1 LTPLSRNRNWGH
13 PELIQFIEQ
22 LSEKAARNGW
32 RGLLIGD
39 MPQPRGG
46 PLLAGHTSHQL
57 GLDVDIWLT
66 PMPDHPLRRL
76 RI

>member
-1 LTPLSRNRNWGH
+1 MEVDAAVGNRNWGH

-39 MPQPRGG
+39 QPRGG

>member
-22 LSEKAARNGW
+22 LSETAARNGW

-39 MPQPRGG
+39 MAQPPADRRTYQPSGRSRRRY
-46 PLLAGHTSHQL
+46 LAQ
-57 GLDVDIWLT
+57 
-66 PMPDHPLRRL
+66 
-76 RI
+76 